1 VRSSGALVRP
11 GSRNHAE
18 QALAFSSHTGQ
29 VWCDADLRRR
39 LGCAL
44 LRLDPPDVARAK
56 GAFRRALEIARSQ
69 SARLF
74 ELRAARDLARL
85 RRDQGR
91 LAEARGLLAPVYAA
105 FTEGYAFPDLIET
118 RALLEELGATPAD
131 GAGRRQEEVRTPQ
144 GRDRLLGPV
153 PGR

>member
-1 VRSSGALVRP
+1 
-11 GSRNHAE
+11 
-18 QALAFSSHTGQ
+18 
-29 VWCDADLRRR
+29 VWCNADLRRR

-105 FTEGYAFPDLIET
+105 FTEGYAFPDLM
-118 RALLEELGATPAD
+118 RRGRCWKNS
-131 GAGRRQEEVRTPQ
+131 GRRRRTARADARKRS
-144 GRDRLLGPV
+144 GRRRGGTASSGRCPAVDGTRREPSSRFRTAGAELERHPA
-153 PGR
+153 PGGS